1 MLMSVGLHLQFV
13 CSRLWHLMFQRSFPA
28 CFSWQTET
36 WVRVRVKRHE
46 ARWQLEPWQT
56 ELKESSQT
64 EHQKSQV
71 SPEWLGSLD
80 TKKNNTDGDW
90 WWIRW
95 FLLLHQ
101 GLRPCHQQVQNRRI
115 KRFQN
120 QRMVPM
126 AMPSRRVHGIKKMQ
140 VGMASV
146 VLGLILEWWVSSWGE
161 WIDSYQFPKHYAE
174 QAALQKTTVRS
185 PGLQCLTKQSSFG
198 NSKPVGPIWS
208 NLPTNLNPISMNQPH
223 VMSNIILGGFRWNM
237 IIYDMI
243 RL

>member
-1 MLMSVGLHLQFV
+1 MFLLTNWNLSPRESEKKPSSVTTWTMTD
-13 CSRLWHLMFQRSFPA
+13 R
-28 CFSWQTET
+28 TERIFT
-36 WVRVRVKRHE
+36 TRR
-46 ARWQLEPWQT
+46 
-56 ELKESSQT
+56 
-64 EHQKSQV
+64 QKSQV
-71 SPEWLGSLD
+71 SPEWLGFLD
-80 TKKNNTDGDW
+80 TKQTTLMVTR
-90 WWIRW
+90 WIRW

-126 AMPSRRVHGIKKMQ
+126 AMPSRRVHGIKMMQ

>member
-1 MLMSVGLHLQFV
+1 MFLLTNWNLSPRESEKKPSSV
-13 CSRLWHLMFQRSFPA
+13 
-28 CFSWQTET
+28 TT
-36 WVRVRVKRHE
+36 T
-46 ARWQLEPWQT
+46 EPWQT

-80 TKKNNTDGDW
+80 TKKQHW
-90 WWIRW
+90 WWLVVNSIIFTSAPRFATLPSAGSKQAYQTLPEPKNGPYGHAQQTGTW
-95 FLLLHQ
+95 YQNDAGGYGFS
-101 GLRPCHQQVQNRRI
+101 GFGVKSCHFAV
-115 KRFQN
+115 
-120 QRMVPM
+120 
-126 AMPSRRVHGIKKMQ
+126 
-140 VGMASV
+140 
-146 VLGLILEWWVSSWGE
+146 ILEWWVSSWGE